1 MLRILL
7 LLLTAAPALSAP
19 HADELAR
26 YRSYTEW
33 SFTVKSGSM
42 KPEWEIG
49 DVVVV
54 WNLPYAAIVAGKP
67 VVYYS
72 HRHGT
77 AIAHVATFQWPSGA
91 WRVHGTNWQTN
102 SRADYAAVTPANYIG
117 VPVYLFKQ
125 GKVLTLLR

>member
-7 LLLTAAPALSAP
+7 LLSLAAPAFASP
-19 HADELAR
+19 YTERLAR
-26 YRSYTEW
+26 YRSHTEW
-33 SFTVKSGSM
+33 QFTVRSGSM
-42 KPEWEIG
+42 KPAWRVG

-77 AIAHVATFQWPSGA
+77 AIAHLAVHQWPDGS
-91 WRVHGTNWQTN
+91 WLVKGTNWQTN
-102 SRADYAAVTPANYIG
+102 SLPDYSAVTPANYIG
-117 VPVYLFKQ
+117 IPVYLYKQ